1 MNKNEALDILELK
14 DDGSLTI
21 PVIEEKVDKLS
32 KQFDPKYKPK
42 EVYDLIRY
50 QPDQDKYDDLV
61 EAANLLN
68 QYVQNKNAAKEEKK
82 YITGTDILAPRSQN
96 EGEKLTDYYLYKSGF
111 YEKIIVEQYNEI
123 EKLKAQLENKTN
135 KDEQTETKNN
145 ETVFETQVS
154 PNLDDKSESLKNV
167 TTPTFPFE
175 EETLD
180 NINGDHAT
188 SMADIDEAIDNANK
202 TLDTIETPVD
212 QPIVEEPAV
221 EKQTVIEPIVKK
233 DDSNKVID
241 QEPYNDSTKNEV
253 SNEQLNNALAK
264 LTDGVNYN
272 TAKETAKKFTA
283 KSIQVTKSFVSY
295 LKNTDFKCQLKKQ
308 FNKVIKVPVAYF
320 KQVGQKIEN
329 LKDNNQ
335 EIIKENLSKLSQD
348 ELKVLT
354 DEYYKNG
361 LDNFDDITKKA
372 IENHILKTQQASAI
386 DLEEIIQ
393 NEKDELMGA
402 NDKIVALHSMADVLI
417 NNEPQKAVYEN
428 LIQQQYNGAAEKI
441 KDLREKEANLN
452 NINTKEDDKGNFFE
466 NIINKLPFGHKEKT
480 DEHSSEYQLLD
491 EHKKSLAK
499 LKEFEQKAI
508 LEHNDAKAL
517 KAFGAVEEQQA
528 IINEEEEKLMGN
540 GKSL

>member
-42 EVYDLIRY
+42 EVYDIIRY

-253 SNEQLNNALAK
+253 SNEQLNNVLAK

-386 DLEEIIQ
+386 DLEEIVQ
-393 NEKDELMGA
+393 NEKDELISA
-402 NDKIVALHSMADVLI
+402 NDKIDTLHNMADVL
-417 NNEPQKAVYEN
+417 NDNEPQKAVYEN
-428 LIQQQYNGAAEKI
+428 LIQQQYNGAAAKI
-441 KDLREKEANLN
+441 KDIREKEEDLN
-452 NINTKEDDKGNFFE
+452 SIKAKEDDKGNFFE
-466 NIINKLPFGHKEKT
+466 SIISKLPFGHKEKV
-480 DEHSSEYQLLD
+480 DEQSSEYQLFE
-491 EHKKSLAK
+491 EHKNSLAR
-499 LKEFEQKAI
+499 LKEIEQQAI
-508 LEHNDAKAL
+508 AANDDAKAFQ
-517 KAFGAVEEQQA
+517 AYNAVEEQEA
-528 IINEEEEKLMGN
+528 LLKEEEEQLMGK